1 MTQGD
6 TQFYEK
12 YNTEYNQVLLKELQS
27 QEDTGSILPEDMCSF
42 GGCMYETFGEELEY
56 IKAIPNNRVWTII
69 DNDKGELIIIAGRH
83 LINRIGY
90 LVTDTEWQD
99 ENEEYL
105 ID

>member
-1 MTQGD
+1 MIQTD

-27 QEDTGSILPEDMCSF
+27 QEDTGSMLPEDIAPF
-42 GGCMYETFGEELEY
+42 NGCMYEPFGEELEY

-69 DNDKGELIIIAGRH
+69 DNNEGRFIILTGRH
-83 LINRIGY
+83 LINRVGY

-105 ID
+105 TN